1 VEMAMTSRLHALTLA
16 VWASFPRS
24 LQWGLLITISAI
36 LALLL
41 EMAGLPAALL
51 LGPMIAGAAVGCAGG
66 SIQISRLIYFG
77 SQAVIGCLIARS
89 VTSTIVL
96 TFIEEW
102 PLFLGVTLVVVGAS
116 SLLGW
121 LINRWSML
129 PGTTAIWGC
138 SPGAATAMM
147 LMAPSFGADARLV
160 AFMQYLRVVLVAG
173 TASVVAKL
181 WAGTTSHPGRIEWF
195 PAIQWVPFAETLGL
209 AILGAMAGRLLRIP
223 AGPLLV
229 PWAVGSILH
238 AAGFFEIVL
247 PPWLLAIC
255 YALVGWRIGLS
266 FQRNIIAQA
275 TRALPLIVA
284 SFLVLIAS
292 CGCLGFI
299 LTKTMHIDSLT
310 AYLATSPGG
319 MDSIAII
326 GATSNVDLPFVMAFQ
341 TVRFVVVVLV
351 GPVIARILSRFSQ
364 KGA

>member
-1 VEMAMTSRLHALTLA
+1 MRSRPNALTLTA
-16 VWASFPRS
+16 RASFPRS
-24 LQWGLLITISAI
+24 LQWGLLIPVSAI

-51 LGPMIAGAAVGCAGG
+51 LGPMIVGAAVGCAGG
-66 SIQISRLIYFG
+66 SVQVPRLASFG
-77 SQAVIGCLIARS
+77 AQAVIGCLIARS
-89 VTSTIVL
+89 VTSTMVL
-96 TFIEEW
+96 TFIAKW
-102 PLFLGVTLVVVGAS
+102 PLFLGVTLAVVGAS
-116 SLLGW
+116 SVLGW

-173 TASVVAKL
+173 AASVVARL
-181 WAGTTSHPGRIEWF
+181 WAGAAGHAGGIEWF

-209 AILGAMAGRLLRIP
+209 AFLGAMAGWLLRIP

-238 AAGFFEIVL
+238 AAGLLEIVL
-247 PPWLLAIC
+247 PPWLLAIS
-255 YALVGWRIGLS
+255 YALIGWRIGLS
-266 FQRNIIAQA
+266 FQKDIIAQA
-275 TRALPLIVA
+275 ARALPLIVT

-292 CGCLGFI
+292 CGGLGFI
-299 LTKTMHIDSLT
+299 LTKTMHIDPLS

-351 GPVIARILSRFSQ
+351 GPLLARLLTRYTH
-364 KGA
+364 GRA

>member
-1 VEMAMTSRLHALTLA
+1 MTNRPNLLMLFSR
-16 VWASFPRS
+16 ASFPRS
-24 LQWGLLITISAI
+24 LQWGLLIAFSAI

-41 EMAGLPAALL
+41 QMAGLPAALL
-51 LGPMIAGAAVGCAGG
+51 LGPMIVGAVVGCAGG
-66 SIQISRLIYFG
+66 SIHVPRLAYFG
-77 SQAVIGCLIARS
+77 SQAIIGCLIARS

-96 TFIEEW
+96 TFITQW
-102 PLFLGVTLVVVGAS
+102 PLFLGVTLAVIGAS
-116 SLLGW
+116 SFLGC
-121 LINRWSML
+121 LINRWSGL

-173 TASVVAKL
+173 AASVVAKL
-181 WAGTTSHPGRIEWF
+181 WAGTASQAGGTEWL
-195 PAIQWVPFAETLGL
+195 PAIQLVPFVETLGL
-209 AILGAMAGRLLRIP
+209 SFLGAVAGRLLRIP

-229 PWAVGSILH
+229 PWAIGSILH
-238 AAGFFEIVL
+238 AAGLIEIVL
-247 PPWLLAIC
+247 PPWLLAIS

-275 TRALPLIVA
+275 ARALPLIVT

-299 LTKTMHIDSLT
+299 LTKTIHIDLLT

-326 GATSNVDLPFVMAFQ
+326 GATSHVDLPFVMAFQ

-351 GPVIARILSRFSQ
+351 GPLLARLLARYSQ
-364 KGA
+364 GCT